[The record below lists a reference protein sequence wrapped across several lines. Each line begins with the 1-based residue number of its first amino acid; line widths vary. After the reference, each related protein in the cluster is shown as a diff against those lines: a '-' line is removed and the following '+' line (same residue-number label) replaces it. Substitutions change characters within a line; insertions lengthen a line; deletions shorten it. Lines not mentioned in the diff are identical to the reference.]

1 MTDRPEPPRAAFA
14 TVPGDDYGMTYYDV
28 PLPDDAAGA
37 SGSGFKTFVPGGD
50 PLDDGPHVS
59 RRQDGWSAANQRSFL
74 EGLAEGHGVDAAAR
88 RVGLSAAS
96 AYAFRRTAKGA
107 AFALGWRAAT
117 LVARDSIAETLLVR
131 ALEGTVDTIVRGET
145 VITRHKYDNRLALSL
160 LARLDRQAESAP
172 DADAKAACLVA
183 QEFDAYLNLVGQ
195 DAGPARA
202 GLFLA
207 RRCAVLGGDGQ
218 GVDGAGQGGGMRGG
232 GPDLYPIYALAA
244 ADRFLRTGVATAA
257 EVDIADLDPAAR
269 SGWTAEQWARAEAAG
284 LVAIAAPAATDD
296 DIAAASQQSQHSPD
310 DDDDDDEDGE
320 DVTMWQCAKTDE
332 WRTNF
337 PPPADFL
344 GFEQGDFGTEDYQR
358 ELDAYEQG
366 CMDDAAAFELAQ
378 RRRAE
383 GEARDRYFAAIRT
396 AIYGADLGVEREG
409 QGGDSAEQAPAET
422 VEPTKQPGSADDQDA
437 PPA

>member
-1 MTDRPEPPRAAFA
+1 MTDRPETPRPAFA

-28 PLPDDAAGA
+28 PLPDDAPAA
-37 SGSGFKTFVPGGD
+37 AAAKPEFSTFVPGGD
-50 PLDDGPHVS
+50 PLHDGPHVS

-74 EGLAEGHGVDAAAR
+74 EGLAEGHGVDAAAC

-160 LARLDRQAESAP
+160 LARLDRQAENAP
-172 DADAKAACLVA
+172 DADARAAGLVA
-183 QEFDAYLNLVGQ
+183 QEFEAYLDLVGQ

-207 RRCAVLGGDGQ
+207 RRAAALGTEGE
-218 GVDGAGQGGGMRGG
+218 AGQGL
-232 GPDLYPIYALAA
+232 DLYPIYALAA
-244 ADRFLRTGVATAA
+244 ADRFVRTGVGTAA

-269 SGWTAEQWARAEAAG
+269 AGWTAEQWARAEAAG
-284 LVAIAAPAATDD
+284 LIALAAPNDD
-296 DIAAASQQSQHSPD
+296 GADPDAETAAASQHSQHSPD
-310 DDDDDDEDGE
+310 RDPSDGGSSDGDDVLWQRAKDD
-320 DVTMWQCAKTDE
+320 A
-332 WRTNF
+332 WRTSF
-337 PPPADFL
+337 PPPADFD
-344 GFEQGDFGTEDYQR
+344 GDEAGEYGSEDYQR
-358 ELDAYEQG
+358 DLDAYEQG
-366 CMDDAAAFELAQ
+366 VMDDAAAFDLAN
-378 RRRAE
+378 RRRVE
-383 GEARDRYFAAIRT
+383 GEARDRYFAGIRT
-396 AIYGADLGVEREG
+396 AIYGADSGVARCEA
-409 QGGDSAEQAPAET
+409 AEHAPAET
-422 VEPTKQPGSADDQDA
+422 VEPTKQPGSDDDQSA